1 MISPF
6 IFYPILFLLLNAQI
20 VESKKELK
28 KQLQLI
34 QEEINQIQKKLDQTQ
49 KKLDLIDK
57 R

>member
-34 QEEINQIQKKLDQTQ
+34 QEEINQIQKKLD
-49 KKLDLIDK
+49 LIDK